1 MQCKHTTP
9 FPKEQRAA
17 AYSTQLGHLKVQLG
31 PPPQEQQCASLSRR
45 SFNPKVFS
53 LLERSEHTPMASK
66 ASKSD
71 WASWLDRNCANCHLF
86 LWEQPAACSLTSPLT
101 VCTGCRKI
109 SYCSKD
115 CQDEHWSK
123 VHKRHCRVFSGLVG
137 LEGTVVHNKE
147 TCNHCMMQEAAGRK
161 VFKENNPNYIC
172 LYDPSNPRAKSL
184 QEIQL
189 QYPFPLKAG
198 AEQEQSRR
206 EKIVVL
212 LQRLLL
218 KIKLTKQPVSRL
230 YPKEVDVIGDEL
242 LRMGM
247 GASVNNV
254 IYPKARPVAIVPK
267 LKELLSPDL
276 LNLPPSGRYQMWDTF
291 LMLVALLDNQVFSV
305 ELDGLIKKPE
315 KSLPKDQ
322 RRVSQMV
329 RESSYLKVV
338 DQILELLEEKLVTQE
353 DLAAAVCDGN
363 VKRECGG
370 CSKDICIK
378 AVSTFIH
385 KIAGVPS
392 VFLQPGQT
400 NLFSCGAK
408 ACEDQ
413 IKVRPE
419 VSSWNFAIGAA
430 ANMLQE

>member
-1 MQCKHTTP
+1 
-9 FPKEQRAA
+9 
-17 AYSTQLGHLKVQLG
+17 
-31 PPPQEQQCASLSRR
+31 
-45 SFNPKVFS
+45 
-53 LLERSEHTPMASK
+53 MASK
-66 ASKSD
+66 ASRRD
-71 WASWLDRNCANCHLF
+71 WSWFDSNCVNCHLF
-86 LWEQPAACSLTSPLT
+86 GWEQPDLRISPLK

-109 SYCSKD
+109 SYCSKG
-115 CQDEHWSK
+115 CQEEHWSK
-123 VHKRHCRVFSGLVG
+123 VHKGHCRFFSGVKG
-137 LEGTVVHNKE
+137 LEGTVVHRKE
-147 TCNHCMMQEAAGRK
+147 TCSHCMMQETAGQA
-161 VFKENNPNYIC
+161 VFKENSPNYIC
-172 LYDPSNPRAKSL
+172 LFDPINPRAKSL

-198 AEQEQSRR
+198 TQQSRS

-230 YPKEVDVIGDEL
+230 YPKEADVIGDEL

-329 RESSYLKVV
+329 RESSYLKIV

-353 DLAAAVCDGN
+353 DLAAVVCDGD

-385 KIAGVPS
+385 KIEGVPS
-392 VFLQPGQT
+392 VFLHPGQT

-408 ACEDQ
+408 ACENQ
-413 IKVRPE
+413 IKVQPE
-419 VSSWNFAIGAA
+419 VSSWNFAVGAA
-430 ANMLQE
+430 ANMLQETRCDNCFLMAPIKEVHRFNTFLTILYY